1 MRKTYLLITFFNL
14 SLFTTLA
21 QNKSPLT
28 TTDAQA
34 QQQWVNDTYNKM
46 SLDEKIGQLFMV
58 SVFSSHIGT
67 KKAEEVKDF
76 ILHLFVSQTM
86 MTLLQTR

>member
-1 MRKTYLLITFFNL
+1 MRKTYLLITFFYL

-46 SLDEKIGQLFMV
+46 SLMKRLGNCLWYRYFQAI
-58 SVFSSHIGT
+58 
-67 KKAEEVKDF
+67 
-76 ILHLFVSQTM
+76 
-86 MTLLQTR
+86 